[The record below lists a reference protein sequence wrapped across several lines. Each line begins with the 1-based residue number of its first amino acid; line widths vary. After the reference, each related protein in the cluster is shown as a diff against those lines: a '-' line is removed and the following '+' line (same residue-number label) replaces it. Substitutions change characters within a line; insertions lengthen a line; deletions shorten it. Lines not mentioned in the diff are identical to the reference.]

1 MTPPFTMDVYDTL
14 ASRVEEALTNAGVA
28 FVRKSQHNI
37 STFSV
42 AETDRAALIKAVAD
56 AGDDD

>member
-1 MTPPFTMDVYDTL
+1 METPYTMDVYDTL
-14 ASRVEEALTNAGVA
+14 AGRVEEALTKSGVA

-42 AETDRAALIKAVAD
+42 AAADRDALIKAVVD